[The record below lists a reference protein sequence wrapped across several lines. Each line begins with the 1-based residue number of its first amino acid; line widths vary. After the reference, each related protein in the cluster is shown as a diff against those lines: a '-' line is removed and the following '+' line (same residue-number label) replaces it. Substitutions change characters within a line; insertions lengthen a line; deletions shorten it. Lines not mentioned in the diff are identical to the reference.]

1 MKVLIVEDETA
12 LADILSRNLRARG
25 FDVRTAETAEG
36 AILSMAEEWPDCL
49 VLDINLPDESGWSVL
64 RRLTQADRDLLH
76 VVVISAAPIS
86 QIRMAEFRPAHAF
99 VKPFPMDALVRAL
112 QEREPAGSHSVHE
125 GQS

>member
-1 MKVLIVEDETA
+1 MKVLIVEDETT
-12 LADILSRNLRARG
+12 LADILARNLKARG
-25 FDVRTAETAEG
+25 FEVTSADSAEG
-36 AILSMAEEWPDCL
+36 ALLSMAEEWPDCL

-86 QIRMAEFRPAHAF
+86 KIRMAEFRPAHAF

-112 QEREPAGSHSVHE
+112 QEREPAQSHSVQE
-125 GQS
+125 GQA